1 MKRIAI
7 IGGGILGATL
17 AHQLSLKDAEVTLYE
32 RAQLFQE
39 ASSKAAGIITFQ
51 LYLDHDYKLT
61 SASLS
66 YYRRLR
72 EKGYDLYRK
81 VKGVSL
87 FDKAKDGEDC
97 IQVIISKLEKWGIPY
112 RRYEGR
118 SLEER
123 LPGIYDP
130 GTLVGLETWR
140 DYILDT
146 GILAQ
151 ALREQY
157 QETGVRLLEYDPVLS
172 IREQDDQVQVESEN
186 NGVEKY
192 DYAIIASGPW
202 GIRIAGLLGKVFLYN
217 CQAQTVKTTPPDPD
231 TSIYDY
237 TDEIYIVPESKNSI
251 ITGDGCRPLNQPEEG
266 LNPDQNITLGVI
278 EALTTRFPHMEHGE
292 LASVWS
298 SPCEVA
304 MDGIPYAG
312 PIIGQKRIFIAGGLD
327 GYGIMR
333 APGIASILVDYFI
346 HGEPIPWL
354 YNTGRLYQYPKPT
367 RIVINE
373 LYNPVCGHIN
383 TCIF

>member
-17 AHQLSLKDAEVTLYE
+17 AHLLSLSDVEVTLYE
-32 RAQLFQE
+32 KTQLFHE

-72 EKGYDLYRK
+72 EKGYELYRK
-81 VKGVSL
+81 VNGVSL
-87 FDKAKDGEDC
+87 FDKAKDGEHC
-97 IQVIISKLEKWGIPY
+97 IRVMTSRLENWGIPY
-112 RRYEGR
+112 KRYEGR

-140 DYILDT
+140 DYVLDT
-146 GILAQ
+146 GTLAQ
-151 ALREQY
+151 ALREQF
-157 QETGVRLLEYDPVLS
+157 QERGVSLLEYEPVLS
-172 IREQDDQVQVESEN
+172 IKEHNGIVEVESEN

-192 DYAIIASGPW
+192 DYTIITSGPW
-202 GIRIAGLLGKVFLYN
+202 GVRVAGLQGKVFIYS
-217 CQAQTVKTTPPDPD
+217 CQAQTIKTNPPDPD
-231 TSIYDY
+231 ASIYDY
-237 TDEIYIVPESKNSI
+237 TDEIYIVPESRNSI
-251 ITGDGCRPLNQPEEG
+251 IIGDGCRPLNQPEEG

-278 EALTTRFPHMEHGE
+278 EALTTRFPNMEHGE

-304 MDGIPYAG
+304 MDGIPYTG
-312 PIIGQKRIFIAGGLD
+312 PVIGQKIIFIAGGLD

-333 APGIASILVDYFI
+333 APGVANILVDHLI
-346 HGEPIPWL
+346 HGEPIPWI
-354 YNTGRLYQYPKPT
+354 YSTEKLYQYPKPT

-373 LYNPVCGHIN
+373 LYNPGCGHIN
-383 TCIF
+383 TCVF